1 MTITPSGNSPYGTD
15 VALSIALDGMTSG
28 SLALSAA
35 FACPADAAGTYY
47 DTADIR
53 INLGALTALGTTA
66 PVFVQALCVAALD
79 GTNTPFLAASNGQ
92 IFPPN
97 GSTQASYPASVSAQ
111 YLDIYGVPLL
121 PGATDIAIAILN
133 NLGVTLPTSGVTAT
147 LYPRMGALG

>member
-1 MTITPSGNSPYGTD
+1 MTITPSGNSPYGAD
-15 VALSIALDGMTSG
+15 VTLTIALNGMTSG

-53 INLGALTALGTTA
+53 INLGAPTPLGTTA
-66 PVFVQALCVAALD
+66 PVFVQALCVAELD
-79 GTNTPFLAASNGQ
+79 GTNTPFLAASSGQ

-111 YLDIYGVPLL
+111 YLDIYGIPLL